1 MIDPL
6 RMTMEVNPPVEISRP
21 VFCGNCLSLKASRNN
36 PNIAVR
42 VCDQCKPSPSIAV
55 KSNFTDL
62 GTEVSPNTKRTC
74 LYLCLQCDTLVH
86 KTVLNKDHIRRVLVV
101 GPAVTKRLITRGDET
116 TFPQFLDSVKVSF
129 VLCIG
134 FGSYYFRYTYS
145 RTGRYE

>member
-6 RMTMEVNPPVEISRP
+6 RMTMEVNPPVEINRP

-42 VCDQCKPSPSIAV
+42 VCDQCKPPSIPV
-55 KSNFTDL
+55 KSNVIESDSEFA
-62 GTEVSPNTKRTC
+62 SNAKRTS

-86 KTVLNKDHIRRVLVV
+86 KTVLNRDHTRKVLVV
-101 GPAVTKRLITRGDET
+101 GPAVTKRLITRGDEI

-129 VLCIG
+129 VSFIVSAVIIIDTG
-134 FGSYYFRYTYS
+134 
-145 RTGRYE
+145 TGR